1 MTKENKNP
9 ENQETKEMLNDVEH
23 LSEMNSTSSQIP
35 RYSTSNDASIFYK
48 EVIKHLRQY
57 SKGELF
63 GRDEIIEQFR
73 EIYENL

>member
-35 RYSTSNDASIFYK
+35 AILQVMMPVYF
-48 EVIKHLRQY
+48 IK
-57 SKGELF
+57 K
-63 GRDEIIEQFR
+63 
-73 EIYENL
+73 